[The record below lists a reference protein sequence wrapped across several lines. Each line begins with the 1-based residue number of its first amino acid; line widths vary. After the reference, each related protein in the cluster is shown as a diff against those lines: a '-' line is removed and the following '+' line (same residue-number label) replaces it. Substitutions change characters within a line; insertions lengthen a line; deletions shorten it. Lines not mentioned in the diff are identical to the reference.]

1 MSKDKP
7 ESVSQPE
14 KPSVSPLVAD
24 EPMDALRQ
32 GSSDKAAAKASS
44 PAKSAMD
51 ETNNAKSGSAS
62 KKGSSGLGS
71 IGWLALLLVLVLG
84 GALWWQHDRFDA
96 VTRTVGERLQTVDQR
111 VAALE
116 DQTQR
121 ALRLAT
127 SANEVQAQ
135 MDSRL
140 KAIQS
145 DLTAMEQTWQN
156 ANQGQGLDTRLLVND
171 LRRLITLANQQLTL
185 LGNVN
190 SAIAILESVQA
201 MLEFHQVAQLQPLER
216 AVALDLTRLKTVPQV
231 DLPRLAAQIDSLIVL
246 TSKAP
251 LLVPDAVSPMLQ
263 MRDVQVQDAPSQETQ
278 TQTEP
283 SSPSAQAV
291 ANQPSDQAWWQS
303 LPDRATG
310 WATAWFSDASR
321 VVLSELGDLVSIRK
335 ASDPQALLLSE
346 QQAMQ
351 LRANVRSM
359 LLSAQLALMTRQ
371 STIWRSE
378 LSEIEALLST
388 QYEPQSVDTKAALRL
403 VRELLAKPVSVE
415 LPALTDSLSALEAA
429 VRALS
434 VPAAGAQ

>member
-1 MSKDKP
+1 
-7 ESVSQPE
+7 
-14 KPSVSPLVAD
+14 
-24 EPMDALRQ
+24 
-32 GSSDKAAAKASS
+32 
-44 PAKSAMD
+44 
-51 ETNNAKSGSAS
+51 
-62 KKGSSGLGS
+62 
-71 IGWLALLLVLVLG
+71 
-84 GALWWQHDRFDA
+84 
-96 VTRTVGERLQTVDQR
+96 
-111 VAALE
+111 
-116 DQTQR
+116 
-121 ALRLAT
+121 
-127 SANEVQAQ
+127 
-135 MDSRL
+135 
-140 KAIQS
+140 
-145 DLTAMEQTWQN
+145 
-156 ANQGQGLDTRLLVND
+156 
-171 LRRLITLANQQLTL
+171 
-185 LGNVN
+185 
-190 SAIAILESVQA
+190 
-201 MLEFHQVAQLQPLER
+201 
-216 AVALDLTRLKTVPQV
+216 
-231 DLPRLAAQIDSLIVL
+231 
-246 TSKAP
+246 
-251 LLVPDAVSPMLQ
+251 
-263 MRDVQVQDAPSQETQ
+263 
-278 TQTEP
+278 
-283 SSPSAQAV
+283 V

-378 LSEIEALLST
+378 LSEIEALLTT

>member
-1 MSKDKP
+1 
-7 ESVSQPE
+7 
-14 KPSVSPLVAD
+14 
-24 EPMDALRQ
+24 
-32 GSSDKAAAKASS
+32 
-44 PAKSAMD
+44 
-51 ETNNAKSGSAS
+51 
-62 KKGSSGLGS
+62 
-71 IGWLALLLVLVLG
+71 
-84 GALWWQHDRFDA
+84 
-96 VTRTVGERLQTVDQR
+96 
-111 VAALE
+111 
-116 DQTQR
+116 
-121 ALRLAT
+121 
-127 SANEVQAQ
+127 
-135 MDSRL
+135 
-140 KAIQS
+140 
-145 DLTAMEQTWQN
+145 
-156 ANQGQGLDTRLLVND
+156 
-171 LRRLITLANQQLTL
+171 
-185 LGNVN
+185 
-190 SAIAILESVQA
+190 
-201 MLEFHQVAQLQPLER
+201 
-216 AVALDLTRLKTVPQV
+216 
-231 DLPRLAAQIDSLIVL
+231 
-246 TSKAP
+246 
-251 LLVPDAVSPMLQ
+251 MLQ
-263 MRDVQVQDAPSQETQ
+263 MRDVQVQDAPRQETQ

-378 LSEIEALLST
+378 LSEIEALLNT